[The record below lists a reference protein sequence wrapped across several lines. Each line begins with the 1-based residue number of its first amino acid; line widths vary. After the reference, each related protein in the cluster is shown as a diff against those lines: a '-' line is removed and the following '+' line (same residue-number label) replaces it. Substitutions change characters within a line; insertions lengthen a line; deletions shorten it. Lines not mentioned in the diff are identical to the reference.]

1 MTTPELIHHDPRGLN
16 LYGVRTTGGD
26 VLLETRRHPGTGHHS
41 IEIPDAQ
48 VGQVLTRIA
57 ALGADDHRAATSRL
71 DCPAALLHWLIAA
84 GVDITIG
91 AAKHQ
96 GTAVIRVALDLDGP
110 ITLYGC
116 NLAGLLAQARAWCE
130 YEGITP

>member
-1 MTTPELIHHDPRGLN
+1 MTIPDQLLAAIHAATEHDRNGRPPGRRWSR
-16 LYGVRTTGGD
+16 VPDDQVAR
-26 VLLETRRHPGTGHHS
+26 LLEGLIKHGLVQLVDP
-41 IEIPDAQ
+41 
-48 VGQVLTRIA
+48 VA
-57 ALGADDHRAATSRL
+57 ALGDVMIDRST
-71 DCPAALLHWLIAA
+71 ALLHWLIAA

-91 AAKHQ
+91 AAQHQ
-96 GTAVIRVALDLDGP
+96 GTAVIRVALNLDGP